1 MPSITLHTDK
11 IIFMK
16 NYFADPEREY
26 LVVYGDASSGKF
38 HIVHQAYNIIDDDQ
52 KSNIYLTIIR
62 ESKPTTYG
70 NKTATIKKSVIL
82 TNTLD
87 LIAKSYVDSWNA
99 EVVEFLA
106 DPIHRLNTIRNYDVA
121 FRKWLRTVKI
131 DSTDNGSPLLD
142 MVALR
147 DEYVKINYDVCVAD
161 TVVYN
166 CGVRKEPIS
175 VVFVNSTLQFAGFS
189 KIYQMV

>member
-1 MPSITLHTDK
+1 
-11 IIFMK
+11 MK